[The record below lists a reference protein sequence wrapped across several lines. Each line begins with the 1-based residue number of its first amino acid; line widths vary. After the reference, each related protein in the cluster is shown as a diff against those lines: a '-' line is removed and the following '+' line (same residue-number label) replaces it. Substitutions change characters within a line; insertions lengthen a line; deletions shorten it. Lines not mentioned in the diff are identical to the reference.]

1 MFVRIVKGKDAMVTK
16 PAKMVSVA
24 IAAFAL
30 LVAACSSA
38 SDVVADNVAEQ
49 LIEAGVEGDVD
60 VDVSGDGEDM
70 SINVESEDGDFSI
83 DVSGDGDDATIEM
96 ETEDGSI
103 VVGSGAELPDGLEI
117 PVPDGGEVM
126 TSVAA
131 EGMVLASLTYDLGRF
146 DEIVAFYE
154 EWTAGSGDEWDSQSL
169 SFDSGEGAQRNQ
181 MWIGTD
187 NGDAISVGDC
197 IDVNV
202 DESTNE
208 VNATC
213 VTISQEG

>member
-1 MFVRIVKGKDAMVTK
+1 MTGKRVYLMFT
-16 PAKMVSVA
+16 A

-30 LVAACSSA
+30 LMAACSSA
-38 SDVVADNVAEQ
+38 SDVVADNVTEQ

-60 VDVSGDGEDM
+60 VDISGDGEDM

-103 VVGSGAELPDGLEI
+103 VVGSGAEVPDGLEI
-117 PVPDGGEVM
+117 PVPDGGDVM
-126 TSVAA
+126 SSITA
-131 EGMVLASLTYDLGRF
+131 EDMVLVSLTYDLGRF
-146 DEIVAFYE
+146 DEIVEFYE
-154 EWTAGSGDEWDSQSL
+154 SWTAGSGDEWESQSL
-169 SFDSGEGAQRNQ
+169 SFDSGEGTQRNM

-197 IDVNV
+197 IDVDV
-202 DESTNE
+202 DESTSE
-208 VNATC
+208 VNAAC
-213 VTISQEG
+213 VTITQEG

>member
-1 MFVRIVKGKDAMVTK
+1 MIRKPAGLMFV
-16 PAKMVSVA
+16 P

-49 LIEAGVEGDVD
+49 LIAAGVDSDVD
-60 VDVSGDGEDM
+60 VDLSGDGEDM
-70 SINVESEDGDFSI
+70 SINVDSEDGDFSI

-103 VVGSGAELPDGLEI
+103 VLGSGAELPDGLEI
-117 PVPDGGEVM
+117 PVPDGGDVM

-131 EGMVLASLTYDLGRF
+131 EGMVLVSLTYDLGRF

-154 EWTAGSGDEWDSQSL
+154 DWTAGSGDEWDSQSM

-187 NGDAISVGDC
+187 NGDAVSVGDC
-197 IDVNV
+197 IDVNL

-208 VNATC
+208 VNAAC
-213 VTISQEG
+213 VTITQEG

>member
-1 MFVRIVKGKDAMVTK
+1 MTGKRVYLMFT
-16 PAKMVSVA
+16 A

-30 LVAACSSA
+30 LMAACSSA
-38 SDVVADNVAEQ
+38 SDVVADNVTEQ

-60 VDVSGDGEDM
+60 VDISGDGEDM

-117 PVPDGGEVM
+117 PVPDGGDVM
-126 TSVAA
+126 TSIEMEDGA
-131 EGMVLASLTYDLGRF
+131 MVSLTYDQGRY

-154 EWTAGSGDEWDSQSL
+154 NWTAGSGDEWETQTM
-169 SFDSGEGAQRNQ
+169 SFDSGEGTHHTTL
-181 MWIGTD
+181 WIGTG
-187 NGDAISVGDC
+187 NGDGISVGGC
-197 IDVNV
+197 VDVDV
-202 DESTNE
+202 DEATSE

-213 VTISQEG
+213 VTITQEG